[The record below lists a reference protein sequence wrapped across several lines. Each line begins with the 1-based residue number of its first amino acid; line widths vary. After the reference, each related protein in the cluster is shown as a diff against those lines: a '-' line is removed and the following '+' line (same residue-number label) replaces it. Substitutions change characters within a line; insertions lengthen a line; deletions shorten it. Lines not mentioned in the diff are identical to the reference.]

1 MEKQEQKIW
10 DFISLQPLWWR
21 QRRFTKIKNYV
32 DLKSSS
38 EGTCQM
44 ELHMGTCSTCF
55 VCLHLS
61 SILPC
66 GSPTPFLD
74 FHLCVFRVTT
84 CMDSDVMNCSQTSSW
99 FQLTEAWPDDKF
111 LYRLEMRFRP
121 IETSGQSRNHEILA
135 YPVGHLG

>member
-1 MEKQEQKIW
+1 MKKQEQKIW
-10 DFISLQPLWWR
+10 DLIPLQPQWRR
-21 QRRFTKIKNYV
+21 QRRFVKIKNYV
-32 DLKSSS
+32 DLNSFS
-38 EGTCQM
+38 EGTCQT

-74 FHLCVFRVTT
+74 FHLCVFRVATY
-84 CMDSDVMNCSQTSSW
+84 MDSDEMNCSQTSSW
-99 FQLTEAWPDDKF
+99 FQLTEAWPDDRF
-111 LYRLEMRFRP
+111 LYRLEMSFRP

-135 YPVGHLG
+135 YPAGHLG